1 MTEMET
7 LLSLMFRAFSDEPFH
22 TLSMVFGASVGAQ
35 IRGGTCSD
43 KTLLF
48 IDEAKKCGLN
58 ARLWTAYIGGEEI
71 HRLASVEID
80 GRQHFA
86 DVGNGWPSIKPY
98 PADTPI
104 RFQAYGMTF
113 RTVLHPDRLS
123 VYHDKEDSEYHQ
135 MDIMLAERPEDDI
148 RSEVEARFT
157 SGTVYPFNNRLRFS
171 AIVERDFKFLR
182 DSTLHVYSHEGLKHT
197 IPVSRGSLEEI
208 ILQHFGFSTNIPGWE
223 GGLDG

>member
-1 MTEMET
+1 MTEMDT
-7 LLSLMFRAFSDEPFH
+7 LLNLMFRAFSDEPFH
-22 TLSMVFGASVGAQ
+22 TLSMVFGASLGTQVK
-35 IRGGTCSD
+35 GGTCSD

-48 IDEAKKCGLN
+48 IDVAKKYGLK
-58 ARLWTAYIGGEEI
+58 ARLWTAFIGGKEI

-98 PADTPI
+98 PADTSI

-123 VYHDKEDSEYHQ
+123 VYHKKEDYEYHQ
-135 MDIMLAERPEDDI
+135 MDIMLAERPEDDV

-157 SGTVYPFNNRLRFS
+157 SGIVYPFDNRLRFS

-182 DSTLHVYSHEGLKHT
+182 DSTLYIYSDKGLKHT
-197 IPVSRGSLEEI
+197 IPVFRDSLEET
-208 ILQHFGFSTNIPGWE
+208 ILQHFGFSTDLSNR
-223 GGLDG
+223 GLT